1 MSMAGRWVRY
11 GNEASEALRAE
22 IARAKGAEP
31 LAPVTVV
38 VPSNQVGVSARR
50 QLAKGGLGPGAPGTG
65 IIGVTF
71 LTTYRLA
78 ELLGAGPLAGA
89 GRHPVSTPVLTAV
102 VRGALRAEPGL
113 FRTVAEHPATESALV
128 ATYRELRDLSPAA
141 LGALARQG
149 DRAAEV
155 ARLHR
160 AARSAL
166 EGAWYDEEDLLAS
179 ATAAVAAHGGPA
191 ELGTVV
197 VHLPQLL
204 SRHAAELVTAVAA
217 HHPVVVL
224 AGTTDDTGADA
235 EVSASITRLGLHLD
249 PGAPRFGAPAVA
261 ADRTSIVTAS
271 DADEEV
277 RHAVRRVVDAVRA
290 GTPLDRI
297 ALFHASP
304 EPYAR
309 LVREHLVAAGITAN
323 GAGEVPVAGRM
334 AGRALLELLALPELG
349 FRRQD
354 VFAWLGSAPILH
366 EGRWAPT
373 TSWERISRDA
383 GLVGG
388 RREWDAG
395 LESFATRLD
404 ADAQIAED
412 DPERPDWQAERK
424 RTQAE
429 RARRLRRFVVG
440 LADRLA
446 DAAAEPRAWSA
457 HAAWA
462 RRLFEDLL
470 GGPSRRSSWPDP
482 ERKAA
487 ERVELALD
495 RLAALDRVEGAV
507 GLDVFHRTLAI
518 ELEADLGRVGRFGE
532 GVLVGPV
539 SMAIGLDLDLVVLLG
554 MAEGTFPAAVKDDS
568 LLPDAERADAGG
580 ELPLRADHV
589 HRLHRHFIAALA
601 TAPVH
606 LLGVPRGDLRRSS
619 ERVPSRWVLD
629 VASELAGERWWGPDL
644 LAAREPWIHHVAS
657 FDAGVRGLA
666 FPATGQEHRLRSL
679 LAAAPERAD
688 LRAVAGGVD
697 PVLGAGV
704 AALDARHSAD
714 FTRFDGN
721 LAGLPVY
728 SPVDSVA
735 SATSLERW
743 AKCPHSYLMQTV
755 LRVEPVDHPE
765 EALRITPMDRGSLV
779 HQILEDF
786 VTEVLERPE
795 PDRPGPD
802 QAWSAADGRRLA
814 ELAEAVFARYE
825 AEGLT
830 GRPIFWRRDRVSIL
844 QELDRFLVEDSAHRR
859 TTRSRPVAAELAF
872 GLRGIDPVPFPLP
885 DGRSV
890 PMRGMADR
898 VDRGDDGTLHVV
910 DYKTGSPDKVRVTAE
925 DPHERGRR
933 LQLAVYGQAARARQG
948 TPGSPV
954 EATYWFVSKKGR
966 FQRWGYAV
974 TPEVVERVGQAMQ
987 TIVTGIERGV
997 FVPHPGPPSTSPW
1010 PECEYCDPDGL
1021 GTGELRRQ
1029 WLRMAGHPDLAD
1041 YVALAEPPGT
1051 DGDGPEEAA

>member
-1 MSMAGRWVRY
+1 
-11 GNEASEALRAE
+11 
-22 IARAKGAEP
+22 
-31 LAPVTVV
+31 
-38 VPSNQVGVSARR
+38 
-50 QLAKGGLGPGAPGTG
+50 
-65 IIGVTF
+65 
-71 LTTYRLA
+71 
-78 ELLGAGPLAGA
+78 
-89 GRHPVSTPVLTAV
+89 
-102 VRGALRAEPGL
+102 
-113 FRTVAEHPATESALV
+113 
-128 ATYRELRDLSPAA
+128 
-141 LGALARQG
+141 
-149 DRAAEV
+149 
-155 ARLHR
+155 
-160 AARSAL
+160 
-166 EGAWYDEEDLLAS
+166 
-179 ATAAVAAHGGPA
+179 
-191 ELGTVV
+191 
-197 VHLPQLL
+197 
-204 SRHAAELVTAVAA
+204 
-217 HHPVVVL
+217 
-224 AGTTDDTGADA
+224 
-235 EVSASITRLGLHLD
+235 
-249 PGAPRFGAPAVA
+249 VA
-261 ADRTSIVTAS
+261 ADRTAIVTAS

-277 RHAVRRVVDAVRA
+277 RHAIRRVVDAVRS
-290 GTPLDRI
+290 GTRLDRI

-309 LVREHLVAAGITAN
+309 LVREHLAAAGIAAN

-334 AGRALLELLALPELG
+334 AGRALLELLGLPDLG

-388 RREWDAG
+388 RHEWDAT
-395 LESFATRLD
+395 LEAFAARLEAD
-404 ADAQIAED
+404 ADLVAA
-412 DPERPDWQAERK
+412 DPERPDWQAERT
-424 RTQAE
+424 RANAE
-429 RARRLRRFVVG
+429 HARRLRRFVVG

-446 DAAAEPRAWSA
+446 TAAAAPRPWAEHARWA
-457 HAAWA
+457 H
-462 RRLFEDLL
+462 RLFADLL
-470 GGPSRRSSWPDP
+470 GGPSRRLAWPDT

-507 GLDVFHRTLAI
+507 GLDVFTRTLAI

-554 MAEGTFPAAVKDDS
+554 MAEGTFPATVRDDS
-568 LLPDAERADAGG
+568 LLPDAERAGAGG

-589 HRLHRHFIAALA
+589 DRLHRHFVAALA
-601 TAPVH
+601 TAPTQV
-606 LLGVPRGDLRRSS
+606 LGVPRGDLRRSS

-629 VASELAGERWWGPDL
+629 VASDLAGERWWGPDL
-644 LAAREPWIHHVAS
+644 LAAQVPWVHHVAS
-657 FDAGVRGLA
+657 FDAGVRHLT
-666 FPATGQEHRLRSL
+666 FPATGQEHRLRAL
-679 LAAAPERAD
+679 LAAAPGRAD
-688 LRAVAGGVD
+688 LHAVAAGIDPALGEGV
-697 PVLGAGV
+697 GT
-704 AALDARHSAD
+704 LDARHSAD

-765 EALRITPMDRGSLV
+765 EALRISPLDRGSLV
-779 HQILEDF
+779 HQVLEDF
-786 VTEVLERPE
+786 ITEVLERPAPE
-795 PDRPGPD
+795 QPGPD
-802 QAWSAADGRRLA
+802 DAWTQADGRRLA
-814 ELAEAVFARYE
+814 EIAEAVFARYE

-830 GRPIFWRRDRVSIL
+830 GRPIFWRRDQVSIR
-844 QELDRFLVEDSAHRR
+844 QELDRFLVDDSAHRR
-859 TTRSRPVAAELAF
+859 TTRTRPVAAELGF

-898 VDRGDDGTLHVV
+898 VDRADDGTLHVV
-910 DYKTGSPDKVRVTAE
+910 DYKTGTADKVRVTAD

-948 TPGSPV
+948 TPDTPV

-974 TPEVVERVGQAMQ
+974 SPDVVERVGEAMQ
-987 TIVTGIERGV
+987 TIVTGIEHGV

-1029 WLRMAGHPDLAD
+1029 WLRKAEHPQLAA

-1051 DGDGPEEAA
+1051 DGDGAEERT